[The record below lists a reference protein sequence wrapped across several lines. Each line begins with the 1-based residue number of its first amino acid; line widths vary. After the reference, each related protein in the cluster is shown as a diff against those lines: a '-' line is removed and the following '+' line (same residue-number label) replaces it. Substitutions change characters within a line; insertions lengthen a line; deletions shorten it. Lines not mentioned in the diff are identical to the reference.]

1 MALSSVPSI
10 RLPPCLSGAARRTS
24 IEAFPDV
31 DEWDGLLLGDAEKM
45 HDVALL
51 DSSGCGSGYHFE
63 DGWQHDRSVLRTVHH
78 RILVGLVVLAATH
91 ISDTDRLAIFEDD
104 GTDALNHIPGPPRG
118 ARPGL
123 GCHRVHRGDVLRD
136 PSRWPSASRFPPNAI
151 CSFRHAR
158 SQGYAPAVWSRPRRA
173 RRGSRG
179 RGCVR
184 EVHRDASSWK
194 HPSSPILPAV
204 LLPFHAADHVTRRV
218 GVEIVDLILLEG
230 EFLDGM
236 GMCRRGAAEPQGP
249 PP

>member
-118 ARPGL
+118 PDPCPTSSKDPLAKRWHDHISHRYSEGASHTSNTVSSSPVLPAEFMVQPKELFYTSFGAPDGFDGRDRVLTIPLAPSLRIFEFRFEVLHAGL
-123 GCHRVHRGDVLRD
+123 GALGAGPL
-136 PSRWPSASRFPPNAI
+136 FL
-151 CSFRHAR
+151 
-158 SQGYAPAVWSRPRRA
+158 G
-173 RRGSRG
+173 
-179 RGCVR
+179 
-184 EVHRDASSWK
+184 
-194 HPSSPILPAV
+194 
-204 LLPFHAADHVTRRV
+204 
-218 GVEIVDLILLEG
+218 LE
-230 EFLDGM
+230 LKI
-236 GMCRRGAAEPQGP
+236 
-249 PP
+249 

>member
-104 GTDALNHIPGPPRG
+104 GTDALNHIPGPPDGRSPRTPVRRL
-118 ARPGL
+118 RPPA
-123 GCHRVHRGDVLRD
+123 
-136 PSRWPSASRFPPNAI
+136 PSRGPEGVHS
-151 CSFRHAR
+151 
-158 SQGYAPAVWSRPRRA
+158 PRRGF
-173 RRGSRG
+173 RNSERSR
-179 RGCVR
+179 
-184 EVHRDASSWK
+184 
-194 HPSSPILPAV
+194 
-204 LLPFHAADHVTRRV
+204 
-218 GVEIVDLILLEG
+218 
-230 EFLDGM
+230 
-236 GMCRRGAAEPQGP
+236 
-249 PP
+249 

>member
-118 ARPGL
+118 APRV
-123 GCHRVHRGDVLRD
+123 GCPSLSYAQPEKWTRASPRG
-136 PSRWPSASRFPPNAI
+136 PSRGP
-151 CSFRHAR
+151 RHAR
-158 SQGYAPAVWSRPRRA
+158 RPQELSPHLDDSPHPISSFPRVPPRA
-173 RRGSRG
+173 R
-179 RGCVR
+179 GCALRLRPASVR
-184 EVHRDASSWK
+184 
-194 HPSSPILPAV
+194 
-204 LLPFHAADHVTRRV
+204 T
-218 GVEIVDLILLEG
+218 
-230 EFLDGM
+230 
-236 GMCRRGAAEPQGP
+236 
-249 PP
+249 